1 MPGNTENVTTKFKV
15 DISDLKANITAAN
28 KQIQLANAQ
37 FKNATAGMD
46 DWRKSADGLSAKIQ
60 QQNAIVEQEKI
71 KLQAL
76 KDQLARLNE
85 SQQKG
90 EQIIADLT
98 RKHAEAAAQFGED
111 SDEAKKYA
119 KQLLEAEKAQQRN
132 SDAAESLKI
141 QIINQDTAVKNAAAQ
156 VDKFSDSLDG
166 LQEEEKETDEEA
178 EKTTNGGIQAFSVAL
193 GNLASNV
200 IQGVINKLVEMGKV
214 AVDAF
219 EQFDAGRDA
228 LIKSTGATGEAA
240 DQLTATFSNVAKSV
254 SGNLEDIGAAVGEV
268 NTRFGYTGD
277 ELSRVSE
284 DFMKFSDITGVDA
297 VAAVQG
303 ISKALAGAGLP
314 AEEYAQLMDKVSAAS
329 QASGI
334 SAQTLLDGLSKYGAQ
349 MRAIGYDTDDTIA
362 LLSQFEKSGVNADTA
377 LTGLR
382 KATANW
388 TKDGKNAKTELQAL
402 IKEIKETQDS
412 TAAAG
417 AAVDVFG
424 SKAGT
429 ELAEAIRSGRFEF
442 EDFSKVVANSSGTVG
457 RTFDE
462 TQSGI
467 DKIKLA
473 AQGLSVTFGEAAGKL
488 VEQFAPGIENIIK
501 LFTKVIS
508 GDDEAEDELA
518 DSIGEFVENALN
530 KAVSALPG
538 AVGFV
543 SRIFGK
549 LVQSIAEAAPGAVKA
564 VGAVVKTIIYGF
576 TGFLPTLIDSILM
589 AIPEVEK
596 ALLEAAPEIIKAVLT
611 LAERVAI
618 KIPEALVKIVEYLP
632 ALVQGVSDFL
642 IEQTPIIIQS
652 AISMFTGLVQALPT
666 VMQSLVDVLPI
677 LLKTVTEF
685 ISSNAP
691 MILQAVLDIV
701 TALIQA
707 VPEIAKAIYP
717 MIPQIM
723 DTLVEAVV
731 NFVPVWI
738 DTFKRMFQMLASA
751 IPGIWEN
758 VEQAFSKVFELWKT
772 NIFDRARDAFG
783 EIWNHIKDTVAP
795 VGKKIGDAIGG
806 AFKTTINAA
815 IETVER
821 ALNAIPNAINKA
833 LDAINSLP
841 GVNIAKLPEVVLPR
855 LARGGI
861 INKPTVA
868 AIGEDGTEAVLPLEK
883 NKQGLKQIAA
893 ALADEMKVGALSR
906 IGTGSQ
912 ATAGTNV
919 NMVQNI
925 TSPKALS
932 AYEVWRQTQ
941 NMLNLIKVQG
951 V

>member
-46 DWRKSADGLSAKIQ
+46 DWSKSADGLTAKIQ

-98 RKHAEAAAQFGED
+98 RKHAEAAKQYGED

-119 KQLLEAEKAQQRN
+119 KQLLEAQKAQQRN
-132 SDAAESLKI
+132 ADAAESLKI
-141 QIINQDTAVKNAAAQ
+141 QIINQDTAVKNASAQ

-166 LQEEEKETDEEA
+166 LQKEEKETDDET
-178 EKTTNGGIQAFSVAL
+178 EKTTTGGLQAFSVAL
-193 GNLASNV
+193 GNLAANIITDV
-200 IQGVINKLVEMGKV
+200 IKKLGDMGKA

-228 LIKSTGATGEAA
+228 LIKATGATGEAA
-240 DQLTATFSNVAKSV
+240 NELTATFSDVAKSI
-254 SGNLEDIGAAVGEV
+254 GGDLGDIGAAIGEV

-277 ELSRVSE
+277 ELSKVSQ

-303 ISKALAGAGLP
+303 ISKALAGAGMP
-314 AEEYAQLMDKVSAAS
+314 AEDYAQLLDKVAAAA

-334 SAQTLLDGLSKYGAQ
+334 SADTLTDGLSKYGAQ
-349 MRAIGYDTDDTIA
+349 MRAVGYNTDDTIA
-362 LLSQFEKSGVNADTA
+362 LLSQFEKSGINTETA

-388 TKDGKNAKTELQAL
+388 AKDGKDAKTELQGL
-402 IKEIKETQDS
+402 IKEIKEAPDS
-412 TAAAG
+412 ADAAG
-417 AAVDVFG
+417 AAVEVFG
-424 SKAGT
+424 AKAGT
-429 ELAEAIRSGRFEF
+429 ELADAIRSGRFEF
-442 EDFSKVVANSSGTVG
+442 DDFSKVVSESSGTVG

-488 VEQFAPGIENIIK
+488 VEQFAPGIENIIN

-530 KAVSALPG
+530 KAVSSLPSV
-538 AVGFV
+538 VGFV
-543 SRIFGK
+543 SRLTGK
-549 LVQSIAEAAPGAVKA
+549 LVESLAGAVPAIVTGAISA
-564 VGAVVKTIIYGF
+564 VRSIINGL
-576 TGFLPTLIDSILM
+576 TGFLPNLIGVITN
-589 AIPEVEK
+589 AIPNVLD
-596 ALLEAAPEIIKAVLT
+596 AIIEAAPQVIKAVT
-611 LAERVAI
+611 ELAARVAKALPGFI
-618 KIPEALVKIVEYLP
+618 TKIIEYIP
-632 ALVQGVSDFL
+632 QFVQGISNFIV
-642 IEQTPIIIQS
+642 EQTPIIVHSVID
-652 AISMFTGLVQALPT
+652 IVTGLVQALPGI
-666 VMQSLVDVLPI
+666 MQTIVDALPG
-677 LLKTVTEF
+677 LFKALTDF
-685 ISSNAP
+685 IANNAP
-691 MILQAVLDIV
+691 MVLQATLDIV
-701 TALIQA
+701 QALIQA

-723 DTLVEAVV
+723 DALVEAVV

-738 DTFKRMFQMLASA
+738 DAFKRMFEMLASA

-758 VEQAFSKVFELWKT
+758 VQKAFFKVFELWKT

-783 EIWNHIKDTVAP
+783 EIWEHIKNKVSP
-795 VGKKIGDAIGG
+795 IGQKIGEAIGG
-806 AFKTTINAA
+806 AFKTAINAA

-893 ALADEMKVGALSR
+893 ALADEMKVGAFPR

-912 ATAGTNV
+912 VTAGTTV
-919 NMVQNI
+919 NMTQNI

-941 NMLNLIKVQG
+941 NMINLIKVQG

>member
-46 DWRKSADGLSAKIQ
+46 DWSKSADGLSAKIQ

-98 RKHAEAAAQFGED
+98 RKHAEAAKQYGED
-111 SDEAKKYA
+111 SEEAKKYA
-119 KQLLEAEKAQQRN
+119 KQLLEAQKAQQRN
-132 SDAAESLKI
+132 ADAAESLKI

-156 VDKFSDSLDG
+156 VDKFSNSLDG
-166 LQEEEKETDEEA
+166 LQKEEKETDDEA
-178 EKTTNGGIQAFSVAL
+178 EKTTNGGLQAFSVAL
-193 GNLASNV
+193 GNLAANIITEV
-200 IQGVINKLVEMGKV
+200 IKKLGDMGKA

-228 LIKSTGATGEAA
+228 LIKATGATGEAA
-240 DQLTATFSNVAKSV
+240 DELTATYSNVAKSV
-254 SGNLEDIGAAVGEV
+254 SGDLGDIGAAIGEV

-277 ELSRVSE
+277 ELANVSE

-303 ISKALAGAGLP
+303 ISKALAGAGMP
-314 AEEYAQLMDKVSAAS
+314 AEDYAQLLDKVAAAA

-334 SAQTLLDGLSKYGAQ
+334 SADTLTDGLSKYGSQ
-349 MRAIGYDTDDTIA
+349 MRAVGYDTDDTIA
-362 LLSQFEKSGVNADTA
+362 LLSQFEKSGINAETA
-377 LTGLR
+377 LAGLR
-382 KATANW
+382 KATGNW
-388 TKDGKNAKTELQAL
+388 VKDGKDAKTELQGL
-402 IKEIKETQDS
+402 IKEIKEAPDS
-412 TAAAG
+412 AAAAG
-417 AAVDVFG
+417 AAVEVFG
-424 SKAGT
+424 AKAGT
-429 ELAEAIRSGRFEF
+429 ELADAIRSGRFEF
-442 EDFSKVVANSSGTVG
+442 EDFSKVVAESSGVVE
-457 RTFDE
+457 RTFEE

-467 DKIKLA
+467 DKIKTA

-488 VEQFAPGIENIIK
+488 VEQFAPGIENIIS

-518 DSIGEFVENALN
+518 DSIGEFVESALS
-530 KAVSALPG
+530 KAVSSLPSV
-538 AVGFV
+538 VGFV
-543 SRIFGK
+543 SRLTGK
-549 LVQSIAEAAPGAVKA
+549 LVEALAGAVPDIVTGAITA
-564 VGAVVKTIIYGF
+564 VRSIVNGL
-576 TGFLPTLIDSILM
+576 TGFLPNLIGVITDVIPNVLD
-589 AIPEVEK
+589 AII
-596 ALLEAAPEIIKAVLT
+596 EAAPQVIKAVT
-611 LAERVAI
+611 NLAARVAKALPGFI
-618 KIPEALVKIVEYLP
+618 TKIIEYVP
-632 ALVQGVSDFL
+632 QFVQGISNFIV
-642 IEQTPIIIQS
+642 EQTPIIVQS
-652 AISMFTGLVQALPT
+652 VIDIVTGLVQALPGI
-666 VMQSLVDVLPI
+666 MQTIVEALPG
-677 LLKTVTEF
+677 LFEALTDF
-685 ISSNAP
+685 IANNAP
-691 MILQAVLDIV
+691 TVLQATLDIV
-701 TALIQA
+701 QALIQA

-723 DTLVEAVV
+723 DTLVEAVI

-738 DTFKRMFQMLASA
+738 DTFKRMFEMLANA
-751 IPGIWEN
+751 IPGIWDN
-758 VEQAFSKVFELWKT
+758 VQKAFLKVFELWKT

-783 EIWNHIKDTVAP
+783 EIWEHIKDKVSP
-795 VGKKIGDAIGG
+795 IGQKIGDAIGG
-806 AFKTTINAA
+806 AFKTAINAA

-906 IGTGSQ
+906 IGNSSQ
-912 ATAGTNV
+912 ATAGTTV
-919 NMVQNI
+919 NMTQNI
-925 TSPKALS
+925 SSPKALS

-941 NMLNLIKVQG
+941 NMINLIKVQG